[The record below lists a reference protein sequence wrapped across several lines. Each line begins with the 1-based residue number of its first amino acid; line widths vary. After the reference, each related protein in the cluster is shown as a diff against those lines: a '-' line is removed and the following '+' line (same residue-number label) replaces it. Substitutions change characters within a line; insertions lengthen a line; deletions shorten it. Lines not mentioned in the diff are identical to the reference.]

1 MADTL
6 NEIVLLDDGLAACVP
21 PEQVNYTN
29 RKNKKRRRNGSE
41 RRRIPSSS
49 SSSSG
54 DRRRGAVVPYAPFPA
69 PPPPREAFWAEQ
81 WREVERTV
89 DVREHILP
97 LARIKRTMKA
107 DEDVRMVAAEAPAL
121 FARACEM
128 FIVDLTFRAWAHAHE
143 NRRRTLQR
151 ADVAVA
157 VARTDVFD
165 FLLDVVSLH
174 DHPAPYADYYIHP

>member
-1 MADTL
+1 MD
-6 NEIVLLDDGLAACVP
+6 P
-21 PEQVNYTN
+21 
-29 RKNKKRRRNGSE
+29 
-41 RRRIPSSS
+41 
-49 SSSSG
+49 SG
-54 DRRRGAVVPYAPFPA
+54 DGSPPPPPPPPPAIVGAGAVVPYAPFPA

-97 LARIKRTMKA
+97 LARIKRIMKA